1 VPTRKEIEVRRRIL
15 VSAAAFAYEFD
26 NDPIMSDEEFDA
38 LSRAICPAIATGDKE
53 MDAFFRKHFSPDTGM
68 WVHRLPKARLA
79 RLERVY
85 RKYLHNDI
93 RKASLEW

>member
-1 VPTRKEIEVRRRIL
+1 MRTRKEIEVRRRIL

-38 LSRAICPAIATGDKE
+38 LSRAICPAIPTGDKE
-53 MDAFFRKHFSPDTGM
+53 MDSFFRKHFSPDTGM
-68 WVHRLPKARLA
+68 WVRLIPKERLDK
-79 RLERVY
+79 LECVY
-85 RKYLHNDI
+85 RKYLHNDV